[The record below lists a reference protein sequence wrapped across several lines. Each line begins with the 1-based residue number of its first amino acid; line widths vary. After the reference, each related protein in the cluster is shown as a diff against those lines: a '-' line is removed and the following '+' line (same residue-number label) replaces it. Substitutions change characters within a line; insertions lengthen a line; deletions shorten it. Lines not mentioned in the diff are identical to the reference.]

1 MLDFIARISRAR
13 RTLAI
18 AGRRISAPVLWIP
31 RTLATVGRRISA
43 RISRI
48 PRARRTLYFGSVMH
62 IWSDLH
68 FALLFPILP
77 LIESDMGLSFTQVG
91 LLRATFS
98 GASAILQ
105 IPAGFIAEG
114 TGEFWLLVAGN
125 MWVSVGLVGMALAPM
140 FALLVILSFVG
151 GLGGG
156 FQHPLASSMVSR
168 AYDDRGRS
176 TAVGTVNFAG
186 DLGKMLAPPIVAGAI
201 AVNLGWRQIM
211 LGIGLASAVFMA
223 LSALTRRSVDI
234 GKPSAQASDAPSTAG
249 GSARISGFATL
260 SFIGMLDSTAR
271 TAALTFLPFALIA
284 RGMDESQAI
293 GMLIWVFIGGA
304 AGKFAV
310 GWLGER
316 FGTVSLIWA
325 TKGLTA
331 ALIALAVYAP
341 TPVLIPLMVA
351 LGIGL
356 NGTSS
361 ILYATVAE
369 FVPANR
375 RGRFYGFFYTTNE
388 IGTVAAPIA
397 YGVIADVVSLNA
409 TMLIMSGVTALIL
422 PASLLLLTRRFTR

>member
-1 MLDFIARISRAR
+1 MLEFIARI
-13 RTLAI
+13 
-18 AGRRISAPVLWIP
+18 P
-31 RTLATVGRRISA
+31 RS
-43 RISRI
+43 
-48 PRARRTLYFGSVMH
+48 RRTLYFGSVMH

-68 FALLFPILP
+68 FALMFPLLP

-91 LLRATFS
+91 LLRAAFS
-98 GASAILQ
+98 GASAVLQ
-105 IPAGFIAEG
+105 IPAGFIADF

-125 MWVSVGLVGMALAPM
+125 MWVSVGLVGMAVAPM
-140 FALLVILSFVG
+140 FALLVLLSFVG

-201 AVNLGWRQIM
+201 AVNLGWRQI
-211 LGIGLASAVFMA
+211 LWGIGLASMVFMA
-223 LSALTRRSVDI
+223 LSALSRRSVDI
-234 GKPSAQASDAPSTAG
+234 GKPAAEAAAAPASAG
-249 GSARISGFATL
+249 GRARLSGFATL
-260 SFIGMLDSTAR
+260 SVIGMLDSTAR
-271 TAALTFLPFALIA
+271 TAALTFLPFVLIA
-284 RGMDESQAI
+284 GGMEQSQAI
-293 GMLIWVFIGGA
+293 GMLFWALVGGA
-304 AGKFAV
+304 VGKFAV
-310 GWLGER
+310 GWLGDR

-331 ALIALAVYAP
+331 ALIALAAYAP
-341 TPVLIPLMVA
+341 AAALIPLVVA
-351 LGIGL
+351 LGVGL

-369 FVPANR
+369 YVPANR

-409 TMLIMSGVTALIL
+409 TMLIMGGVTALIL
-422 PASLLLLTRRFTR
+422 PVSLLLLTRRFTR